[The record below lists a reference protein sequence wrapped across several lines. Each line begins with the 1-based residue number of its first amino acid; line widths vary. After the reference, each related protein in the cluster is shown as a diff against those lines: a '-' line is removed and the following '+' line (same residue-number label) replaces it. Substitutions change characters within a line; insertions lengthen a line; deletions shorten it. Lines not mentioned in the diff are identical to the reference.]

1 MIELGSPYLSLWLER
16 VHEVL
21 GPEHVVA
28 GGGLVILHHSV
39 RGEEIVHEVACD
51 RCHHDD
57 GESQLGTRGH
67 VAADTRSL
75 VCVED
80 CLLKA
85 LH

>member
-1 MIELGSPYLSLWLER
+1 MIELGSPYLSLWLES

-28 GGGLVILHHSV
+28 GGGLVILHHSI

-57 GESQLGTRGH
+57 SEGQLGTRSH
-67 VAADTRSL
+67 VAADAGTL
-75 VCVED
+75 VGVKD
-80 CLLKA
+80 RLLKA